1 MKRTKMNPR
10 RYGLT
15 TLLTLAAVL
24 LALLT
29 ASACGGGSSNSGIP
43 TPTLA
48 ATFTPATN
56 NPAGEAV
63 FMDAGARSGATF
75 TIQVKAANITD
86 LFGVAFR
93 VIYDPTVVEYVS
105 SSSGSSMLTGGGVQ
119 TDFSTAEAVPGT
131 LFVTATRIQ
140 ANPFVPGVDFTVP
153 GELISLT
160 FRATRATAGSSFSF
174 STQQVEICDEV
185 SETCAASMAPLWSGG
200 TLTVN

>member
-1 MKRTKMNPR
+1 MNSR
-10 RYGLT
+10 RHGLT
-15 TLLTLAAVL
+15 TLLALAAVL

-29 ASACGGGSSNSGIP
+29 AAACGGGNKNSGIP

-63 FMDAGARSGATF
+63 FMDAGSRSGATF
-75 TIQVKAANITD
+75 TIRVMAANITD

-93 VIYDPTVVEYVS
+93 VVYDPAVVQYVS
-105 SSSGSSMLTGGGVQ
+105 SASTASMLAGAGIQ

-140 ANPFVPGVDFTVP
+140 ANPFVPGVDFGAP

-160 FRATRATAGSSFSF
+160 FRATRATAGSSFTF

-185 SETCAASMAPLWSGG
+185 SETCAPSMTPLWSGG

>member
-1 MKRTKMNPR
+1 MNPR